1 MSSHPRRRQSG
12 IAFVVVLWVLALLAI
27 LLGSFSLLSRTEHL
41 QARHLFDAT
50 QALYAAEAGVN
61 RAIFELMQPD
71 PEARWLPDGRSY
83 TFDFDD
89 AGIEVKITDESGKI
103 DLNAANAQTLDLLFQ
118 SLGIDAMESVQ
129 LADAILD
136 WRDAD
141 DLVMPNGAEAPEY
154 EAAGLPY
161 GPADA
166 PFTTVSELQQV
177 LGMNYDL
184 FKAIEP
190 AVTVYTGQA
199 SPNAAF
205 APLESLRAIPGMT
218 EDLARLL
225 IEQRHAWHPTL
236 GGAPP
241 LLPDGTPLMVQGGT
255 GTYSIESRATLANG
269 AWTRLQATV
278 RIGGA
283 GTSGL
288 AYTVLR
294 WDDGEPL

>member
-1 MSSHPRRRQSG
+1 MRRQSG

-27 LLGSFSLLSRTEHL
+27 LLGSFALLSRTEHL
-41 QARHLFDAT
+41 QARHLFDST

-61 RAIFELMQPD
+61 RAIYELMQPD
-71 PEARWLPDGRSY
+71 PETRWLPDGRAY
-83 TFDFDD
+83 VFDFE
-89 AGIEVKITDESGKI
+89 AAEVEVKITDESGKI
-103 DLNAANAQTLDLLFQ
+103 DLNAADQQTLDLLFQ
-118 SLGIDAMESVQ
+118 SLGVDPVDSAR

-136 WRDAD
+136 WRDPD
-141 DLVMPNGAEAPEY
+141 DLVMPNGAEDDDY
-154 EAAGLPY
+154 EAAGLGY
-161 GPADA
+161 GAADA

-177 LGMNYDL
+177 LGMDYEL
-184 FKAIEP
+184 FKQVEP
-190 AVTVYTGQA
+190 GVTVYTGQGT
-199 SPNAAF
+199 PNALF
-205 APLESLRAIPGMT
+205 APLQSLRAIPGMT

-225 IEQRHAWHPTL
+225 IEQRHAWHPAL

-269 AWTRLQATV
+269 AWTRLTATV